1 MIQRIEAWLKNLL
14 QPLAAVLLLG
24 ILVWGGTAAL
34 GAEERRPPPT
44 ARSAGTLGPQV
55 SSRINEVMELR
66 EMENYAEALE
76 VMGEIRQLHERGRLN
91 DVETYVMWQ
100 FYANFAY
107 IDESYE
113 QALDYYQRMV
123 AVPNIDD
130 GRLEPGF
137 FSIGVL
143 QMTLED
149 YRAAIEA
156 FERYLEL
163 AENPDSDVYFRVAL
177 SWYQLEGYPDALA
190 WLQRSMEM
198 QRAGG
203 EQPDQNAYT
212 LLRSIHFNLED
223 YESFRRVTR
232 EMIVLFDDP
241 DDWTYL
247 ANANGQLERLD
258 EQAQVW
264 YVAGRGGYLDD
275 ESEVLQLAFAHS
287 LQEDPYGAAKVLARG
302 MERGVVEESAENLS
316 YLAQFY
322 MVAREDALAAPPM
335 ARAAQMSGDP
345 DLFVRL
351 ASIYM
356 NMYDFE
362 NAVRAYHRAFEAG
375 DVERPGQVLLGLAT
389 AFWRL
394 NRHDEALE
402 AARQAAT
409 YEESRESAQS
419 YIAALERD
427 RELYRGR
434 QAARRELAEYF

>member
-1 MIQRIEAWLKNLL
+1 MIRRIEGWFEIAL
-14 QPLAAVLLLG
+14 QPLAVLLLS

-76 VMGEIRQLHERGRLN
+76 VMGEIRELHERRRLN
-91 DVETYVMWQ
+91 EVETFVMWQ
-100 FYANFAY
+100 FSANFAY
-107 IDESYE
+107 LDENYE

-123 AVPNIDD
+123 AVPNIGDD
-130 GRLEPGF
+130 RLEPGF

-143 QMTLED
+143 QMTLEN

-163 AENPDSDVYFRVAL
+163 AQNPDSDVFFRVAL
-177 SWYQLEGYPDALA
+177 SWYQLESYQEALA

-232 EMIVLFDDP
+232 EMIVLFGDP

-247 ANANGQLERLD
+247 ANANGQLERPD
-258 EQAQVW
+258 AQAQVW
-264 YVAGRGGYLDD
+264 YVAGRADYLDD
-275 ESEVLQLAFAHS
+275 ESELLQLAFAHS
-287 LQEDPYGAAKVLARG
+287 LQEDPFGAAKVLERG
-302 MERGVVEESAENLS
+302 MERGVVAESADNLA

-322 MVAREDALAAPPM
+322 MMAREDELAAPPM
-335 ARAAQMSGDP
+335 ARAAEMSGDP

-362 NAVRAYHRAFEAG
+362 NAVRAYHSAFEAG

-394 NRHDEALE
+394 KRHDEALE

-409 YEESRESAQS
+409 YEDSRESARN

-434 QAARRELAEYF
+434 QASRRELADYF